1 VDPELVTFAA
11 TLKVLGDS
19 GVTAERYSLSVNPSA
34 FTDNLMVLNRLRN
47 EGTEI
52 LPLTLVDGAVLRT
65 GSYPSREELEK
76 ALRSEVSR

>member
-1 VDPELVTFAA
+1 
-11 TLKVLGDS
+11 
-19 GVTAERYSLSVNPSA
+19 
-34 FTDNLMVLNRLRN
+34 MVLNRLRN